1 LLSGD
6 GDGEE
11 ITTRELGEIMGKLV
25 SVTNINEALPESVTS
40 EVFAED
46 ILGFEEVDENE
57 EDEEEGAAAG
67 EDAGSVQN

>member
-1 LLSGD
+1 MLSGD

-57 EDEEEGAAAG
+57 EEEEEGAAAG

>member
-1 LLSGD
+1 MLSGD